1 MIAWMDLADITVVPA
16 IDSADFRDAIGE
28 ENWDE
33 LRNIAD
39 PDDRRTRATQMRE
52 DLIEVIRTRQRNAF
66 PLAENLVGLIFL
78 AQADLKEQQR
88 ERCVSSMTLRQ
99 IPMPNYTY
107 QNVKELFMEV
117 FCTTRTSIQ
126 DPQLQQ
132 RRRST
137 FLVLEDGEL
146 EGEEGLWVVDEETQE
161 EGFISLYTEDEFW
174 VLQAKGGYVRKR
186 VHGRTF
192 KRSGSKGKGK
202 RKGKRPGFRAR
213 SRGKGYST
221 ESFENYPDNSSYY
234 QKGKGKKGK
243 KGNKGKDD
251 AYKGW
256 SKGCNKGFQKGK
268 GDKGKH
274 QPSQA
279 NVASSAP
286 QQPTQVQQP
295 AESSAERPSYV
306 AEDSWGYQE
315 PWNDNTWSGWYGE
328 SYDDYYS
335 WNDYSY
341 YVMKHE
347 HGRTDPNADRSTR
360 KALMSHVRHYGLKFV
375 SCLTEIFMILGV
387 FLQFVCERS
396 FDKVDLNNS
405 CVEDHTELSF
415 ISGIDDCM
423 DDFVLHQHE
432 TDITVNSAY
441 LNYEHEVHQSLLC
454 EYVDLAQNPT
464 YVILDS
470 GCTRAMGSRF
480 AIDRL
485 VRACKQHKNS
495 DQIWFS
501 TEAANS
507 KFSFANGEQST
518 VKERLIIHIK
528 NSYSSTGWI
537 TARVDI
543 LDKGRVPILF
553 SVEQM
558 RNLRMSIEH
567 TPVGE
572 LMTCPLFGMK
582 RTPLPVSTSNH
593 PALDIMF
600 LATSKSKPQYS
611 FQSSSLYCPAC
622 NGKHRPHTYKDDC
635 KRAPPKDEPVKPEP
649 TLRLTKK
656 TTTVVEKP
664 SPKLVAKKQPDPD
677 SAVPILRQPRAPDQ
691 TSGPSSSSWE
701 RPAEVGPDPQPAEAK
716 SEEVKQDVRVE
727 EREEPSSSMTL
738 PLALQR
744 IHQKL
749 SSPTELLKLHLKHYH
764 MSLDQFKKRTSALK
778 IPKEIMKSMKMWLS
792 SVRHVRSPR
801 LHQLDP
807 RSQESEVKLSENLRS
822 LIMEKFH

>member
-1 MIAWMDLADITVVPA
+1 MRRRKRKDSFPYTPKMNSGCYRPREVTSGRGSTVGPSSVQGQKEKEKEKEKDPVSGPDQEEKGTRLRALRTILTTPA
-16 IDSADFRDAIGE
+16 
-28 ENWDE
+28 
-33 LRNIAD
+33 
-39 PDDRRTRATQMRE
+39 T
-52 DLIEVIRTRQRNAF
+52 IRKAKVR
-66 PLAENLVGLIFL
+66 
-78 AQADLKEQQR
+78 KER
-88 ERCVSSMTLRQ
+88 
-99 IPMPNYTY
+99 
-107 QNVKELFMEV
+107 KETKEKM
-117 FCTTRTSIQ
+117 TRTKVGQNAGTKAFRKEKVTKESISHRKLMLLQ
-126 DPQLQQ
+126 VHLNSQHRSSSQL
-132 RRRST
+132 
-137 FLVLEDGEL
+137 
-146 EGEEGLWVVDEETQE
+146 
-161 EGFISLYTEDEFW
+161 
-174 VLQAKGGYVRKR
+174 R
-186 VHGRTF
+186 V
-192 KRSGSKGKGK
+192 
-202 RKGKRPGFRAR
+202 
-213 SRGKGYST
+213 
-221 ESFENYPDNSSYY
+221 
-234 QKGKGKKGK
+234 QL
-243 KGNKGKDD
+243 
-251 AYKGW
+251 
-256 SKGCNKGFQKGK
+256 
-268 GDKGKH
+268 
-274 QPSQA
+274 
-279 NVASSAP
+279 NVSHMSP
-286 QQPTQVQQP
+286 KT
-295 AESSAERPSYV
+295 
-306 AEDSWGYQE
+306 
-315 PWNDNTWSGWYGE
+315 WNDNTWSGWYGE

-347 HGRTDPNADRSTR
+347 HNRTDPNADRPTR

-375 SCLTEIFMILGV
+375 SCLTEIFTILGV

-470 GCTRAMGSRF
+470 GRTRAMGSRF

-501 TEAANS
+501 TEAANR

-528 NSYSSTGWI
+528 NSYSSAGWI
-537 TARVDI
+537 TTRVDI

-572 LMTCPLFGMK
+572 FMTCPLFGMK

-600 LATSKSKPQYS
+600 LATSKSKPLYS

-622 NGKHRPHTYKDDC
+622 DGKHRPHTYKDDC

-656 TTTVVEKP
+656 MTTAVEKP
-664 SPKLVAKKQPDPD
+664 NPKVVAKKQPDPD
-677 SAVPILRQPRAPDQ
+677 SAAPILRQPRAPDQ

-701 RPAEVGPDPQPAEAK
+701 RPAEAGPDPQPAEAK

-727 EREEPSSSMTL
+727 ERKEPSSSMTL